1 MRVEFSGTDPSVTN
15 RSFGPS
21 TPPALSPLDEERRRQ
36 QAGMTDVVD
45 GSGATVESTRVTLS
59 SQGLALSTRSED
71 DTRQRST
78 TATEIAS
85 TRSPESSDTSSTTR
99 ANSNETAQARGPD
112 NQPVSASVRAAQERL
127 AAAGIRTS
135 DG

>member
-36 QAGMTDVVD
+36 QAGTTDVVD
-45 GSGATVESTRVTLS
+45 GPGATIESTRVTLS
-59 SQGLALSTRSED
+59 SQGLELSIRSED
-71 DTRQRST
+71 DTRQRPP
-78 TATEIAS
+78 TATEVAS
-85 TRSPESSDTSSTTR
+85 TRSSESANTSSATR
-99 ANSNETAQARGPD
+99 ADANQNSPVRGPD

>member
-36 QAGMTDVVD
+36 QAGTTDVAD
-45 GSGATVESTRVTLS
+45 RPGATIESTRVTLS
-59 SQGLALSTRSED
+59 SQGLALSTRGED
-71 DTRQRST
+71 DTRQGSP
-78 TATEIAS
+78 TATEAAS
-85 TRSPESSDTSSTTR
+85 TRSPVSEDTSSATR
-99 ANSNETAQARGPD
+99 ANANETTPARGPD
-112 NQPVSASVRAAQERL
+112 NQPVSVSVRAAQERL